1 MPTGRISPSDDD
13 RRKLAAIAAA
23 LGEIGLSLPGSV
35 AVRSY
40 RCGKARCA
48 CHADPPRLHGPY
60 VQWTR
65 RIDSKTVHTNL
76 TPECYEDY
84 KVFFDNAARL
94 RALVDELEELSVDPP
109 ETPQRRPL
117 AEGLAAGAP

>member
-48 CHADPPRLHGPY
+48 CHADPPRLH
-60 VQWTR
+60 
-65 RIDSKTVHTNL
+65 
-76 TPECYEDY
+76 
-84 KVFFDNAARL
+84 AARL
-94 RALVDELEELSVDPP
+94 RALVDELEELSVDVISTDP
-109 ETPQRRPL
+109 RL
-117 AEGLAAGAP
+117 KHLSAGPSQKG

>member
-35 AVRSY
+35 AV
-40 RCGKARCA
+40 
-48 CHADPPRLHGPY
+48 
-60 VQWTR
+60 
-65 RIDSKTVHTNL
+65 HTNL

-94 RALVDELEELSVDPP
+94 RALVDELEELSVDVISTDP
-109 ETPQRRPL
+109 RL
-117 AEGLAAGAP
+117 KHLGAGPSQKG